1 MSLVKTYTANGNDA
15 VEHNGGSGVIAVA
28 VASGSGT
35 ITLSHAVGG
44 TDVTIDS
51 FTASGG
57 ARFFSPQGNLKVTAS
72 GISSAT
78 IHVEVSP
85 LSTIG

>member
-1 MSLVKTYTANGNDA
+1 MSLVKTYTANGSDS

-35 ITLSHAVGG
+35 ITLSHSVGG
-44 TDVTIDS
+44 VDVTIDS

-57 ARFFSPQGNLKVTAS
+57 SRFFSPSGTLKVTSS

-78 IHVEVSP
+78 IHVDVAP

>member
-1 MSLVKTYTANGNDA
+1 MNGLIKTYTANGSDTFN
-15 VEHNGGSGVIAVA
+15 HNGKSGVIAVA

-35 ITLSHAVGG
+35 ITLSHSVGG

-57 ARFFSPQGNLKVTAS
+57 AQFVSPQGTLKVAAS

-85 LSTIG
+85 LSDA

>member
-1 MSLVKTYTANGNDA
+1 MSLVKTYTANGSDTFN
-15 VEHNGGSGVIAVA
+15 HNGGAGVIAVA

-35 ITLSHAVGG
+35 ITLSHAIGG

-57 ARFFSPQGNLKVTAS
+57 SRFFSPKGNLKVTAS

-78 IHVEVSP
+78 IHVDVAP
-85 LSTIG
+85 LSTI

>member
-1 MSLVKTYTANGNDA
+1 MSLVKTYTSNTSDTF
-15 VEHNGGSGVIAVA
+15 EHNGGAGVIAVA

-35 ITLSHAVGG
+35 ITLSHSVGG
-44 TDVTIDS
+44 VDVTIDS

-57 ARFFSPQGNLKVTAS
+57 SRFFSPKGNLKVTAS

>member
-1 MSLVKTYTANGNDA
+1 MPYLGREPQGIKAN
-15 VEHNGGSGVIAVA
+15 
-28 VASGSGT
+28 T
-35 ITLSHAVGG
+35 IE
-44 TDVTIDS
+44 
-51 FTASGG
+51 
-57 ARFFSPQGNLKVTAS
+57 GNLKVTAS